1 METINLTSRGIWVAA
16 KAAYEARQLQA
27 QRQRRAICSYPGKCA
42 IGVAMTQEQAQ
53 SVPNDPLVQ
62 LITKGLVDIDG
73 RGMDGIYTHDPKIS
87 ACLALQQAHDNWMG
101 RDYIDEKGLG
111 EKAFVEAL
119 DKLGEL
125 VK

>member
-16 KAAYEARQLQA
+16 KAAYEAGQLQA
-27 QRQRRAICSYPGKCA
+27 QRQKRAVCSYPGKCA

-62 LITKGLVDIDG
+62 LITKGFVDVDG
-73 RGMDGIYTHDPKIS
+73 KGMDGIYAHDPKIS
-87 ACLALQQAHDNWMG
+87 ACLALQPAHDDWTMSAG
-101 RDYIDEKGLG
+101 FTRWETA